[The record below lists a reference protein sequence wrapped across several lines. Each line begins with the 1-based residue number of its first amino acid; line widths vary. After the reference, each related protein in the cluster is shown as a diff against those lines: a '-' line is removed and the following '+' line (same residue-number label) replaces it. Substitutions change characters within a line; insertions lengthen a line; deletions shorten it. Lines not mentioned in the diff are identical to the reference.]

1 MNELALELIIPR
13 EGTEAKWMLR
23 KECIMS
29 SFFGM
34 PPALDNL
41 IYDKFVQDQEDL
53 DESVTSLEELQ
64 EEKEQPQQQNNKAV
78 QGKKPINSQRGHKQ
92 S

>member
-1 MNELALELIIPR
+1 
-13 EGTEAKWMLR
+13 
-23 KECIMS
+23 MS

>member
-1 MNELALELIIPR
+1 
-13 EGTEAKWMLR
+13 
-23 KECIMS
+23 MS

-64 EEKEQPQQQNNKAV
+64 EEKEQPQQQNKAV

>member
-1 MNELALELIIPR
+1 
-13 EGTEAKWMLR
+13 
-23 KECIMS
+23 MS

-34 PPALDNL
+34 LLALDNL
-41 IYDKFVQDQEDL
+41 IYDKFVGIKRFRR
-53 DESVTSLEELQ
+53 VRNFAGRITGK
-64 EEKEQPQQQNNKAV
+64 KEQPQQQNNKAV

>member
-41 IYDKFVQDQEDL
+41 IYDKFVQDQEDFMIL
-53 DESVTSLEELQ
+53 SV
-64 EEKEQPQQQNNKAV
+64 
-78 QGKKPINSQRGHKQ
+78 INVGLAWLSA
-92 S
+92 